1 MKIKKYKL
9 QKVLVEEVDFRL
21 PETILYLF
29 EYHIKRSLKVIPI
42 YTTFQKEFHN
52 KPEELYQIAFVE
64 VLDAFNHIPTI
75 KKTVINISDLESIYS
90 KNDFNDEKYKL
101 LDFLNTYTEVNV
113 RTPNQ
118 FDSDFAEV
126 LRNIKNV

>member
-9 QKVLVEEVDFRL
+9 QKVLVEEVDFRM

-29 EYHIKRSLKVIPI
+29 EYHIRRSIKVIPI
-42 YTTFQKEFHN
+42 YTSYHVVLN
-52 KPEELYQIAFVE
+52 DRPEELDQIVFIE

-75 KKTVINISDLESIYS
+75 KKTTISICELETIYS
-90 KNDFNDEKYKL
+90 KNDLNDEKYKL

-118 FDSDFAEV
+118 FESDFVET
-126 LRNIKNV
+126 LRNIRNV